1 MNQAVG
7 TSILLQF

>member
-7 TSILLQF
+7 